1 MSRGPG
7 RIERAIE
14 AIFDAEPE
22 NALTT
27 EDLCIRIYGACKRS
41 HRVSVT
47 RAASN
52 VLTRRR
58 AWKFRGACR
67 RRIYYRPHNLMSYG
81 MAQVKADPWYDYPH
95 NAMEEEL
102 RASLLRGGRNQYRMC
117 PGGDWWQDV
126 ERGLSVASANVAQ
139 RSLR

>member
-14 AIFDAEPE
+14 EIFDAEPE
-22 NALTT
+22 NAFTT
-27 EDLCIRIYGACKRS
+27 EDLCRRIFGASERS

-47 RAASN
+47 RAATN
-52 VLTRRR
+52 VLMRCR

-95 NAMEEEL
+95 DATEEEL
-102 RASLLRGGRNQYRMC
+102 RASLLRGGRNQFLMC
-117 PGGDWWQDV
+117 SGGEWWQ
-126 ERGLSVASANVAQ
+126 NVA
-139 RSLR
+139 RRRGF